1 MSVANQPTHNAKDPI
16 SGVPGGT
23 TYLVHEI
30 CDNNDKVIGYEI
42 IPLKV
47 VESSAD
53 DQLSYNLN
61 GAPGSID
68 PTAGKTGSEV
78 IVTSEVPDWEGHE
91 FLGWST
97 SEDSAFAD
105 YTAGDH
111 YTLTAGDD
119 ILFAIWKAKTPQYTI
134 EKSVANE
141 GSGEGGTFKT
151 GETINYKITVTNTG
165 GVAYLDP
172 IILGDSLVDLG
183 GPGVTVESNLSGA
196 ADFSNATLPGL
207 LVGETVTV
215 SYSYTVKATDN
226 DITNAVTANGE
237 KKAEVTTEVEDA
249 PALTAVK
256 KLVNEGTGDS
266 GMSSNPL
273 RYQQSAESGTAS
285 QRAWYPG

>member
-97 SEDSAFAD
+97 
-105 YTAGDH
+105 
-111 YTLTAGDD
+111 
-119 ILFAIWKAKTPQYTI
+119 I

-196 ADFSNATLPGL
+196 ADFSNATLQGL

>member
-1 MSVANQPTHNAKDPI
+1 MAF
-16 SGVPGGT
+16 PGGT

-183 GPGVTVESNLSGA
+183 GPAS
-196 ADFSNATLPGL
+196 
-207 LVGETVTV
+207 
-215 SYSYTVKATDN
+215 
-226 DITNAVTANGE
+226 
-237 KKAEVTTEVEDA
+237 
-249 PALTAVK
+249 
-256 KLVNEGTGDS
+256 
-266 GMSSNPL
+266 PL
-273 RYQQSAESGTAS
+273 RATSAA
-285 QRAWYPG
+285 QRTSPTQRSKACSSARPSPYPTPIPSRPPTTTSPTR

>member
-134 EKSVANE
+134 
-141 GSGEGGTFKT
+141 
-151 GETINYKITVTNTG
+151 
-165 GVAYLDP
+165 
-172 IILGDSLVDLG
+172 
-183 GPGVTVESNLSGA
+183 
-196 ADFSNATLPGL
+196 
-207 LVGETVTV
+207 
-215 SYSYTVKATDN
+215 
-226 DITNAVTANGE
+226 
-237 KKAEVTTEVEDA
+237 
-249 PALTAVK
+249 
-256 KLVNEGTGDS
+256 
-266 GMSSNPL
+266 
-273 RYQQSAESGTAS
+273 
-285 QRAWYPG
+285 